1 LKKSRRWLISLIAP
15 AVGVSMIVAGA
26 SAAAAATPAGS
37 ERAASFSG
45 FSSKDALKA
54 DGRSVVADGQLPV
67 VDGSAPKGHSGHTYY
82 VDSVGGDDGANG
94 LSPATAW
101 RSLGKVSATQFGPGD
116 RILLKAGSSWSA
128 EGNEVAGEAY
138 DYTQWTGGVPSD
150 VVGPKPTALLAPQGS
165 GTAARPIVLSSY
177 GNGSAP
183 VLGGRGVVNDVVQ
196 FTNQQH
202 WDISNLDISNV
213 TDGFDATTF
222 QPAANVGQV
231 PGEQNPKTGDLRG
244 IHVQGENAGTL
255 AGYTI
260 HHVFIHD
267 VSGVTWSVSG
277 AGLDRSKRT
286 GGILFEGLKGDAH
299 TVTQFTDIDV
309 TDNVIANTSFGNVV
323 FKQFSGMGTNR
334 YKDVAPGW
342 GDRAAG
348 KATSNGTV
356 TADPDWRPLTKIEIS
371 GNYLTNR
378 DTQYGWDSLYLTSVQ
393 GATVENNMIDGAG
406 VSGIEMYYSDN
417 IVVQNNELA
426 ELEGRTGAA
435 DSNAIDPDRGTTN
448 ALIQGNYI
456 HNSGEGILLCG
467 FGFGSSVVRYN
478 IIEDID
484 RNYVNPHGDSGVNV
498 VYNNLFYNTVKPLKN
513 NTVGF
518 FESSGTASSILR
530 AQNAHY
536 ILNNVFVNARADVAG
551 AQFRAAYPGVT
562 FSNNAYSGPQVL
574 AATTDPAPITA
585 DPMLG
590 GNPAARV
597 AGAAPTSSA
606 SPLLWS
612 GTPVDLSAIAGG
624 FDATGDSDTSQ
635 LPLSSDF
642 LGTALT
648 TPPTVGP
655 IVYRPTAGSG
665 LLTGLVT
672 SATGDVVAGATVT
685 YRTVA
690 EGVGGGVHTVSG
702 SVRSNADGRY
712 VIEAPVGTYALTAAS
727 DDSGPGAATQR
738 HVSDGRTLQVDLVT
752 GGAVP
757 TADPSSTGSGA
768 AN

>member
-1 LKKSRRWLISLIAP
+1 MKRSRRWLMHLIAP
-15 AVGVSMIVAGA
+15 AVGLSMIVAGA
-26 SAAAAATPAGS
+26 SAASAATPTGS
-37 ERAASFSG
+37 QRATAFSG
-45 FSSKDALKA
+45 FTSKDALKA
-54 DGRSVVADGQLPV
+54 EGRSVVANDALPV
-67 VDGSAPKGHSGHTYY
+67 VDGSAPQGHSGNTYY
-82 VDSVGGDDGANG
+82 VDSAGGDDAADG
-94 LSPATAW
+94 LSPETAW
-101 RSLGKVSATQFGPGD
+101 RSLGKVNATKFGPGD
-116 RILLKAGSSWSA
+116 RILLKAGSTWA
-128 EGNEVAGEAY
+128 AQGDKVAGEAY

-177 GNGSAP
+177 GNGAAP
-183 VLGGRGVVNDVVQ
+183 ELDGRGVVNDVVQ
-196 FTNQQH
+196 LTNQQH

-213 TDGFDATTF
+213 TDGFDATKF

-231 PGEQNPKTGDLRG
+231 PGQENPKTGDLRG
-244 IHVQGENAGTL
+244 IHVEGEDAGTL
-255 AGYTI
+255 SGFAI
-260 HHVFIHD
+260 HNVFIHD

-286 GGILFEGLKGDAH
+286 GGILFEGLKGDAR

-309 TDNVIANTSFGNVV
+309 SDNVIANTSFGNVV

-348 KATSNGTV
+348 KATNNGTV

-393 GATVENNMIDGAG
+393 GATVENNLIDGAG

-467 FGFGSSVVRYN
+467 FGFGSAVVRYN
-478 IIEDID
+478 IIQDID

-536 ILNNVFVNARADVAG
+536 ILNNVYVNTRVDVAG

-562 FSNNAYSGPQVL
+562 FSNNAYFGPQVV
-574 AATTDPAPITA
+574 AATTDPAAITA
-585 DPMLG
+585 DPLLG
-590 GNPAARV
+590 GNPADGV
-597 AGAAPTSSA
+597 ANAAPTSSA
-606 SPLLWS
+606 SPLLWG
-612 GTPVDLSAIAGG
+612 GTSVDLSAIAGG
-624 FDATGDSDTSQ
+624 FNATGDSETSQ

-642 LGTALT
+642 FGTSLT

-655 IVYRPTAGSG
+655 IVYRPAAGSG

-672 SATGDVVAGATVT
+672 SATGAVVPDATVT
-685 YRTVA
+685 YETVA
-690 EGVGGGVHTVSG
+690 DGVGSGVHTVSG
-702 SVRSNADGRY
+702 SVHANADGRY
-712 VIEAPVGTYALTAAS
+712 VIEAPVGTYELVATADGLGA
-727 DDSGPGAATQR
+727 GAATER
-738 HVSDGRTLQVDLVT
+738 HVSDGRTLQIDLVA
-752 GGAVP
+752 GGAAP
-757 TADPSSTGSGA
+757 TAGTTSSDATA
-768 AN
+768 TN